1 MIRTHYR
8 RVGTTCRAIF
18 ALTVVWLPATFAS
31 GCRIAER
38 EAKSPLEHFREG
50 VEVTERQVFVE
61 TVVLEVTRSS
71 KFNQSI
77 DLVSRNPEDP
87 QAQAKFREALA
98 LAPMAGDKG
107 GIFPLLIRRLK
118 ESRDVTVVATPF
130 LLTDLGELS
139 TVQIVER
146 PAETEPGV
154 IAPLPG
160 LALSLLPAESV
171 KPDGRLDL
179 EVSLTYYNRRLS
191 ASIRTTPGTLYAVAE
206 AEAEGTATNKK
217 TRNEPRLYMLLV
229 AYPSSHFSRL
239 LSRA

>member
-8 RVGTTCRAIF
+8 RVGITCRAIF
-18 ALTVVWLPATFAS
+18 ALTVACLAATFAS
-31 GCRIAER
+31 GCRMAER
-38 EAKSPLEHFREG
+38 EAKRPLEHLLEG

-71 KFNQSI
+71 KLNQSI
-77 DLVSRNPEDP
+77 DLVSRKPEDP
-87 QAQAKFREALA
+87 QAQTKFREALA
-98 LAPMAGDKG
+98 LEPMAGDKG
-107 GIFPLLIRRLK
+107 GISPLLIRRLK
-118 ESRDVTVVATPF
+118 ERRDVTVVATPF
-130 LLTDLGELS
+130 VLADLGKPSGLEILKW
-139 TVQIVER
+139 
-146 PAETEPGV
+146 PADTKRGV

-179 EVSLTYYNRRLS
+179 AVSLTYYKRRLS

-206 AEAEGTATNKK
+206 AEVTATNKK
-217 TRNEPRLYMLLV
+217 TRNERRLYMLLV